1 MGGFAWVTLATN
13 DSYSLGALVLAHSLK
28 QAGTVHQLA
37 VLVTPGVTSAMRE
50 KLTSVFNLVQEVNI
64 LDSKDEANLRLLKRP
79 ELGVTFTKLHCWR
92 LTQYEK
98 CVFLDAD
105 TLVLQNAD
113 ELFEREEFSA
123 APDVGWPDC
132 FNSGVFVYRPS
143 IDTYEKL
150 IAFALEKGS
159 FDGGD
164 QGLLNLFFS
173 DWAYKD
179 ISKHLPFIYNLCSTA
194 CYSYLPA
201 YKQFGANAKIVH
213 FIGATKPWLQYFNT
227 ETKTVQPSGEAS
239 HLQDVLQRWW
249 NIFCSLIHPQ
259 LSPAMPEAQSQYS
272 VSQSYYPPHFVQP
285 SHTISSAGDYDDAWD
300 PWDEYDQKLARNV
313 AQYQYT
319 HSVNTSAHYNDQNQ
333 PIESLNTNAS
343 VAEPPTTHSQSQ
355 SYNTY
360 SDQNTSYQPPPHPP
374 LTVQSHHDRPPTP
387 PPPSPQYHTHHS
399 PLVHHIPESPH
410 PQQHH
415 HHHEQPPHPVHN
427 EPHESREL
435 VQIVIFHSH
444 QTHSEFKVPS
454 PERPRSPIHSVP
466 ILPKECEATT
476 TVSNDISL
484 SSNIEENTQ
493 EGDAGLAG
501 AFAQLTLG
509 VPRTQ
514 EQEAFDSLMRKQA
527 WEVGNIDYLGRDS
540 FENIWSKITQTL
552 SAGAPEPAP
561 PTPVVAPAESQSQS
575 TALPQ
580 EEAKPDEPPVDISTA
595 VDSLS
600 LEPTESK
607 SSVVTSLPAEEATPS
622 VTETVPIETK
632 SSPQESVQVIPK
644 EAVIEPPQPATPQKE
659 TPLPVESVISSE
671 KEAET
676 VSQKEVEPVLEP
688 AVVSPPVVEPPVIPQ
703 PTVEPSV
710 VSQPVEVLQPAEQP
724 PVVSGPTQKE
734 SEPTLPPS
742 TLPESSP
749 VIPQV
754 VPKETEPLVTAQ
766 VVKEAEQ
773 SLAASQVAV
782 AAPKESVPSSP
793 LPEISTKESSKPVA
807 KEPAPKA
814 ATPKEPQKGK
824 PAEAPAAPVAEK
836 PKQASVEAATTSEPA
851 STPTPPPRKTDK
863 PKKVASKPKK

>member
-575 TALPQ
+575 T
-580 EEAKPDEPPVDISTA
+580 
-595 VDSLS
+595 
-600 LEPTESK
+600 
-607 SSVVTSLPAEEATPS
+607 
-622 VTETVPIETK
+622 
-632 SSPQESVQVIPK
+632 
-644 EAVIEPPQPATPQKE
+644 
-659 TPLPVESVISSE
+659 
-671 KEAET
+671 
-676 VSQKEVEPVLEP
+676 
-688 AVVSPPVVEPPVIPQ
+688 
-703 PTVEPSV
+703 
-710 VSQPVEVLQPAEQP
+710 
-724 PVVSGPTQKE
+724 VSGPTQKE